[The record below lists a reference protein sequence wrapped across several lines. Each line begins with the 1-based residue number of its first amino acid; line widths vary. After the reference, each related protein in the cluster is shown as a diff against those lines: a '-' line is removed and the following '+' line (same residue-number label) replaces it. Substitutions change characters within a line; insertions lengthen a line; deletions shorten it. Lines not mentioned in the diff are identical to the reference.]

1 MSQRHTFQDPEQLS
15 QVTIAEDLTRNIH
28 GESLDDARAEF
39 RAKWQAKIDRKR
51 QEAGEA
57 RRRAEWLARTKDVV
71 SYHVPLIGAVLG
83 LIVGLVITLDNAAAG
98 PVLLGV
104 LFGFYAGKAIVLPLP
119 TVARSWGK
127 RVERLERELRE
138 LELS

>member
-1 MSQRHTFQDPEQLS
+1 MPQRHTFQGLEQLS
-15 QVTIAEDLTRNIH
+15 QLAIAEDLTRNVH

-71 SYHVPLIGAVLG
+71 TYHVPLIGAVLG

-104 LFGFYAGKAIVLPLP
+104 LFGFYAGKAIVLPLL
-119 TVARSWGK
+119 AASRYWGK
-127 RVERLERELRE
+127 RADRLERELRE
-138 LELS
+138 LELT